1 MYVEVLLLVY
11 VGPSHIRPI
20 ALFYFY
26 GDSLGGVAGKI
37 QVRTKQVPITEPV
50 WRIVY
55 LLRECT
61 SAAALQSSV
70 TERPRG
76 CAFTLF
82 VEIVKQEVLVPSSGF
97 HPKIL
102 TNRRSSALRLDQNS

>member
-50 WRIVY
+50 WRIDYKSNLYVECV
-55 LLRECT
+55 LLQLCRVL
-61 SAAALQSSV
+61 S
-70 TERPRG
+70 RN
-76 CAFTLF
+76 
-82 VEIVKQEVLVPSSGF
+82 VLVDVRLRYLS
-97 HPKIL
+97 
-102 TNRRSSALRLDQNS
+102 RS